1 MVEGPGCKVK
11 GENLNKRICNQKLI
25 KIQSDDSKN
34 TNKLGGDKTFQNSF
48 ESFVQSTVCE
58 VRTLGKELFIFFK
71 ENALCIRVHF
81 LMDGYIRI
89 NEAANVVGLKGSS
102 KSAVLVIYLARDTV
116 AIYNS
121 HVDISISKE
130 HTHVHRL
137 YEDCLV
143 RYNKLC
149 QLDICSPE
157 FDFSCANKL
166 ISSRPG
172 KMVCD
177 VIMDQD
183 VLPGALFN
191 SGINPNSTIGELTPD
206 LVSRLVHRLR
216 DFSAIFYKCRKQNK
230 ALSQYMKIYKNQRC
244 GECGGR
250 VTVCKPGELKR
261 ITYFCASCQTN
272 SVTNLPST
280 GSLLGFVANS
290 LFASPSLP
298 AVPVCMGHKVT
309 CTKKQVTKTSE
320 NQGRLFYVCS
330 LPRLKQCHFFQWADL
345 HHPMCAHKKVTVL
358 RSVLK
363 QNANNGRQFY
373 CCPLPK
379 QQQCDFFQ

>member
-121 HVDISISKE
+121 HVDI
-130 HTHVHRL
+130 RL

-157 FDFSCANKL
+157 FDFPCANKL

-183 VLPGALFN
+183 VLPGVGNIIKNEASCVVQALHSVPGTGQGWENCFELSSSNNLEMPLSLALFN

-230 ALSQYMKIYKNQRC
+230 ALSQYMKIYKKQRC

-261 ITYFCASCQTN
+261 VTYFCASCQTN

-290 LFASPSLP
+290 LVLQYKRTPNLLWMLANMLVLGELVRANKLGWVVLDHLLEIINDQPNMLAELGGS
-298 AVPVCMGHKVT
+298 
-309 CTKKQVTKTSE
+309 
-320 NQGRLFYVCS
+320 
-330 LPRLKQCHFFQWADL
+330 
-345 HHPMCAHKKVTVL
+345 AHAL
-358 RSVLK
+358 
-363 QNANNGRQFY
+363 
-373 CCPLPK
+373 
-379 QQQCDFFQ
+379 